1 MSTEKP
7 GYDRTEPQT
16 ARFRPD
22 ALATFSTMCLAAL
35 GVSAAD
41 AQVVTDNLVYAELRG
56 HASHG
61 IVRLPVHAKR
71 LVAGVVDP
79 AGRPET
85 ATATM
90 AVGVVDGKNAL
101 GPVAG
106 TYAVDRAIEA
116 AERYGVGVFVA
127 RNSNHFGPAAFYS
140 EIASERGLIGVAASN
155 APPNMAPWGGKD
167 RFLGTNPFSVAVPA
181 GRLGSIVLD
190 MASSLV
196 ARGKIILAAQKG
208 DPIPVGWALD
218 PEGNPTTDAAQAL
231 LGAVLP
237 FGGPKGSAISLLI
250 DVFSGVLSGAAYGR
264 HLNTLENVS
273 AIQNLGHFF
282 IVLRIDAFIAED
294 EFRERVDDLIEQLKA
309 SPKAPGVDE
318 ILAPG
323 EIERRRVAESKRSG
337 IAVTGDVLAQLVDLA
352 ESLGVEPPRPIE

>member
-1 MSTEKP
+1 MKTES
-7 GYDRTEPQT
+7 R
-16 ARFRPD
+16 AFRPD
-22 ALATFSTMCLAAL
+22 ELSTFSVACLAAL
-35 GVSAAD
+35 GVSAPD
-41 AQVVTDNLVYAELRG
+41 AQTVTDNLVYAEVRG

-79 AGRPET
+79 AGRPEI
-85 ATATM
+85 ATAPATAQAAA

-101 GPVAG
+101 GPVVG

-116 AERYGVGVFVA
+116 AEQYGVGVFVA

-140 EIASERGLIGVAASN
+140 EIASERGLIGIAASN

-181 GRLGSIVLD
+181 GRGSIVLD

-208 DPIPVGWALD
+208 DPIPLGWALD

-264 HLNTLENVS
+264 HLNTLENLS
-273 AIQNLGHFF
+273 AVQNLGHVF
-282 IVLRIDAFIAED
+282 IVLRVDAFIASD
-294 EFRERVDDLIEQLKA
+294 EFRRRVDDLIEQLKS

-323 EIERRRVAESKRSG
+323 EIERRRIAETGRRG
-337 IAVTGDVLAQLVDLA
+337 ITVTGDVLGQLHDLA
-352 ESLGVEPPRPIE
+352 ESLGVEPPRPIEQKE